1 MGRKWRSVRDCVSG
15 REWRSISIA
24 CQPKDSDMTEQTAQ
38 APKCLSFPMRK
49 PATVGMYG
57 GDPLS
62 DWILIPPGTPFE
74 IRAWDN
80 GRWTIRVGRE
90 QVAQGRVDVPEDGN
104 GGQLAADAAGAVL
117 TGWAMVLI
125 PAIAT
130 EPVKLVQTP
139 EQRRK

>member
-1 MGRKWRSVRDCVSG
+1 
-15 REWRSISIA
+15 
-24 CQPKDSDMTEQTAQ
+24 
-38 APKCLSFPMRK
+38 MRK

-90 QVAQGRVDVPEDGN
+90 QVAEGRVDVPEDGN
-104 GGQLAADAAGAVL
+104 GGQLAADAAGAIL
-117 TGWAMVLI
+117 AGWAGILVP
-125 PAIAT
+125 PAKVET
-130 EPVKLVQTP
+130 PKLPTQD
-139 EQRRK
+139 QRRR